1 MNHSQQLL
9 FLSSNIK
16 QYNVYFQLDFKRDI
30 CLRRLNALLEEIWR
44 NSCSTVAAGY
54 RNHLSLRL
62 VKKESS
68 GGDGTFSVLDLPPRH
83 NKCDSARAHVQS
95 SFSHSTP

>member
-1 MNHSQQLL
+1 M
-9 FLSSNIK
+9 SSNIK

-30 CLRRLNALLEEIWR
+30 CLRRLSARLEEIWR

-62 VKKESS
+62 VKKKKKEREFRRGWNLFCPGFTS
-68 GGDGTFSVLDLPPRH
+68 
-83 NKCDSARAHVQS
+83 KA
-95 SFSHSTP
+95 